1 MQKIDSEAELEAI
14 YGAAN
19 PKAIE
24 KVATAMTPLYAR
36 WIQASR
42 FLVLASVGPEGTD
55 LSPRGEDGPVV
66 HIQDHNTLL
75 LPDWMGNNRIDSLRN
90 IVRDERVSVMFMV
103 PGSDNVVRANGSAIV
118 TTDTSLLTSFAK
130 NGKQPRSVIVITITE
145 IYFQCAK
152 ALMRSRLWSPEA
164 QLDRTVLPS
173 MGQMIKDQTKAREPP
188 EGQAEMEARYEKVL
202 Y

>member
-1 MQKIDSEAELEAI
+1 
-14 YGAAN
+14 
-19 PKAIE
+19 
-24 KVATAMTPLYAR
+24 MTPLYAR

-66 HIQDHNTLL
+66 RIQDHNTLM

-130 NGKQPRSVIVITITE
+130 NGKQPRSVIVITISE

-152 ALMRSRLWSPEA
+152 ALMRSALWRTEHPENIPTA
-164 QLDRTVLPS
+164 GEFLKEVNQQFDAITY
-173 MGQMIKDQTKAREPP
+173 DQGYP
-188 EGQAEMEARYEKVL
+188 EYAKTRMW
-202 Y
+202 